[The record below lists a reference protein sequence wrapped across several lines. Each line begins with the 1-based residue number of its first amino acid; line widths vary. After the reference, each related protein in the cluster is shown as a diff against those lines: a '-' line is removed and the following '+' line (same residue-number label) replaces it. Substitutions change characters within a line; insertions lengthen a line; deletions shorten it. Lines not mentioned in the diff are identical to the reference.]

1 MDMAGKPLRLGIVTG
16 LCLFCVALSAP
27 VAGQTG
33 TASSGTNQNQPQQQI
48 PDAPSATKP
57 ASPFP
62 ANTAPAPKTGDRQP
76 APPADENPPAQP
88 TPPPA
93 DVKTVPAGGA
103 SRSDAERDSR
113 EDFSIRVGVKQVVVP
128 VTVKDG
134 SGRLVDG
141 LLRKDFSVFEN
152 GAPQRINL
160 FTSDPFPLSVAIV
173 LDANL
178 PDMTMSKVRET
189 LPALLGAFSEY
200 DEAGVFSYGS
210 TVQEQLDFTGS
221 AQQLNVALKHAE
233 QRGRTNGP
241 PVVSGPLTGGPSPTV
256 NNKPFDP
263 RMPHVNVVPRESA
276 VLNDAILAAAQA
288 LARRPEHA
296 RRKIVFVISDGRE
309 EGSEAG
315 YSDVLKVLLTNDVSV
330 YALAVDAAA
339 IPGYRTLGSIHIPLF
354 GYGIILGKYVSATG
368 GESFAE
374 FTRDSIESAYA
385 RVTEQAR
392 NQYTLGYTTRETAAS
407 DYRSIEVKVHRP
419 SLEVHAKDGYYP
431 LPPQR

>member
-33 TASSGTNQNQPQQQI
+33 TASSGTDQNQAQPQI
-48 PDAPSATKP
+48 PDAPSASKP

-76 APPADENPPAQP
+76 APPTDENPPAQP
-88 TPPPA
+88 ATPPPA

-113 EDFSIRVGVKQVVVP
+113 EDFSIRVGVNQVVVP

-288 LARRPEHA
+288 LARRERS

-354 GYGIILGKYVSATG
+354 GYGNILGKYVSATG